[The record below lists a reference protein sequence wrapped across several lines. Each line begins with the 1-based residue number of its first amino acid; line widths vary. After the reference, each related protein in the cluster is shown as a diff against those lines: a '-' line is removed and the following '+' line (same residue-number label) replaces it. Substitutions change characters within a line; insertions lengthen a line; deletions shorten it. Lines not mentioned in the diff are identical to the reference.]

1 MIFKPFTLYSKTT
14 NMTRLI
20 FLNFILI
27 FSLSNTSFAQDEF
40 SELSSK
46 KRISIAEKEEKEA
59 VKDQEFQTLM
69 QTGHEYFKG
78 KHYLKAIHSYEA
90 AQGKRPYNVY
100 PKVIISDIELSMKDT
115 LATLR
120 AAEKAEEQSRKLKK
134 AEKPEKI
141 DEPKEEKPDT
151 QVESEKDRMKKQQ
164 EWEKKQRERLER
176 EREQK
181 KEEEKAKPAEV
192 KMAGDV
198 AVLSTED
205 FQKELGEQF
214 PNGTTEEMY
223 TEGNKTITKR
233 IVVTNNLGNEYK
245 KVVHNWGG
253 VFYFKN
259 GDAVTER
266 VWIQETE
273 K

>member
-1 MIFKPFTLYSKTT
+1 MIRFVFFNL
-14 NMTRLI
+14 
-20 FLNFILI
+20 ILI
-27 FSLSNTSFAQDEF
+27 FFVSTSSSAYGQDEF
-40 SELSSK
+40 SQLSSK
-46 KRISIAEKEEKEA
+46 KRISIAENEEKDA
-59 VKDQEFQTLM
+59 VKDAEFQSLM
-69 QTGHEYFKG
+69 QTGHEFFKG
-78 KHYLKAIHSYEA
+78 KHYLKAIHSYEN
-90 AQGKRPYNVY
+90 AQEKRPYNVY

-120 AAEKAEEQSRKLKK
+120 AAEKVEEQNQKLKK

-141 DEPKEEKPDT
+141 EEPKEDKPET
-151 QVESEKDRMKKQQ
+151 QVESEKERQKKQQ
-164 EWEKKQRERLER
+164 EWERKEREKLER
-176 EREQK
+176 ERELNK
-181 KEEEKAKPAEV
+181 EKEEAKPAEV

-205 FQKELGEQF
+205 FRKELGEKF

-233 IVVTNNLGNEYK
+233 IVVLDNIGNEYK

-253 VFYFKN
+253 VFFFKN
-259 GDAVTER
+259 GEAVTER